1 MYKEEIFLDNYETF
15 EDAIFNNLSCQQVTG
30 AFMVAK
36 GFDSQKIAKKLE
48 VTSKTVTNW
57 KNNYYFNLLV
67 TNIMMTSLYANYKEI
82 VALRGA
88 MIKALTRQFDS
99 IDVKTSSNRK
109 LFRDGLSA
117 VQELLLFTGVKK

>member
-1 MYKEEIFLDNYETF
+1 
-15 EDAIFNNLSCQQVTG
+15 
-30 AFMVAK
+30 MVAK

-48 VTSKTVTNW
+48 VTSKTVNNW
-57 KNNYYFNLLV
+57 KNNYYFDLLV

-99 IDVKTSSNRK
+99 INTKTSSNRN

-117 VQELLLFTGVKK
+117 VQEWPTQYH